1 MLDEQDE
8 SRNKVLDFTVLSGE
22 DEEDEDGNKMV
33 ESEFWVILMMRVEM
47 SFFDD
52 TGRIGVGDEGCA
64 ILETDDD
71 VSHRP
76 VEHPVENFGGFGQE
90 SVVHG

>member
-1 MLDEQDE
+1 MGNFDDE
-8 SRNKVLDFTVLSGE
+8 SG
-22 DEEDEDGNKMV
+22 DE
-33 ESEFWVILMMRVEM
+33 
-47 SFFDD
+47 FFDD